1 MAACGRERRF
11 FVRALLSLMQEEAK
25 RLSSEALQLN
35 NLLSGLDRIIENL
48 SCENQLEAVKS
59 DLRRQKE
66 QMAWE
71 ARVLERMAVVL
82 TQAGERYLRSE
93 NYIIDNYDEADNLLF
108 AAKHKEYTVPE
119 IYIKVLEGL

>member
-1 MAACGRERRF
+1 M
-11 FVRALLSLMQEEAK
+11 RALLSLLQEEAES
-25 RLSSEALQLN
+25 LSSEAWQLN

-66 QMAWE
+66 QIAGE
-71 ARVLERMAVVL
+71 ARVLERLAVVL

-93 NYIIDNYDEADNLLF
+93 SYIINNYDEADNLLF